1 MTQKISKKREKIEK
15 ALALFISSYNL
26 NLDIKYIKDLIY
38 NSDKKWLVLDGKKYM
53 QFRMDIFDEYKI
65 DFSQNLI
72 DLLSDCWNYFPHKEL
87 DGKCP
92 TELFE
97 SEYWVKIS

>member
-1 MTQKISKKREKIEK
+1 
-15 ALALFISSYNL
+15 
-26 NLDIKYIKDLIY
+26 
-38 NSDKKWLVLDGKKYM
+38 M

-97 SEYWVKIS
+97 SEY